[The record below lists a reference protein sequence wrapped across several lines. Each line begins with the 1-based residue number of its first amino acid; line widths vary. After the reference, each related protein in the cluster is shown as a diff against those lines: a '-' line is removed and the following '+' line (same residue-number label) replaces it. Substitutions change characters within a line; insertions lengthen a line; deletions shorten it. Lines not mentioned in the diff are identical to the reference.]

1 MGFSSAIMVIGGPA
15 GTYVTLTFVSNAS
28 ASKCCCPRAFGEF
41 CIDISCGPQ
50 VRRYAHEAVLRPDS
64 ERF

>member
-15 GTYVTLTFVSNAS
+15 GTYVTLTFVAKAS
-28 ASKCCCPRAFGEF
+28 GSKCCCPRCFVEL
-41 CIDISCGPQ
+41 CIDISCCPQ
-50 VRRYAHEAVLRPDS
+50 VRRYAHEEELCPDS